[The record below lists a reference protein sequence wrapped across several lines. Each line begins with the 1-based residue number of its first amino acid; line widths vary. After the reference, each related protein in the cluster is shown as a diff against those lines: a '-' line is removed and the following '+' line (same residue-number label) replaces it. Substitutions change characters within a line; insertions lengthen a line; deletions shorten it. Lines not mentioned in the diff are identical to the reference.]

1 MSFLEGLLAR
11 PRITLGLALLLS
23 AAGAVAWTTM
33 PREEDPRLA
42 RRVALVIA
50 PYPGA
55 EALEVERLVVR
66 PIEDALAEVP
76 EILRVQATIRTGL
89 ALLNVELRPEVGA
102 DGTDRAWSDVRDAL
116 EEARLDMP
124 AEALA
129 PRLDDDVLDTE
140 SVLVAITSASG
151 NGDVLRLADAADAL
165 EARMLALPDVARVAI
180 TGDPGARI
188 TIDVDD
194 VRARELGVDPLS
206 LVELLRARN
215 VSTPGGTLALDGRT
229 LAILPE
235 GSLDDVEAIAR
246 LPIPTSRGVALPLE
260 TFATVARTVDEPT
273 SERARHD
280 GEPAVV
286 VGVIPRP
293 GLQAERFGEVVR
305 AELGRFADAH
315 PELVVDE
322 VAFQPAHVEA
332 RLAELAESLL
342 FGVGIVALVVLL
354 GMGFRVGLVVASVV
368 PLVTFA
374 AVAVYAVSGGVL
386 HQMAVAALVV
396 ALGLLVDNAIVVAE
410 TMQRRLD
417 DGEDARDAMLATV
430 RELAIPLGSATATT
444 LASFVPMLLS
454 EGTSGDFTR
463 AIPIVVMLTLTVSYA
478 YALLVTPLVAR
489 FGLRRS
495 KGVVR
500 DRAGELGRGIA
511 RLAVRRPVLTLVVS
525 LALVFG
531 AGSFAPRVRQAFFPA
546 SDRDQLVVEIE
557 LPEGTHLTRTDAAA
571 RRLEHAL
578 LAHADVASVTAFVG
592 RGTPPFYY
600 NLPRRPDVPSL
611 AQLVVRAR
619 DASAVSTIAR
629 FAETVLADEVD
640 ALVVAR
646 PLEQGPPI
654 LAPIEIRLEGTD
666 LDALDRAASEVHALL
681 RDAEGTRLVRRDQG
695 LGAPTLRFAI
705 DDAASARHG
714 VDRRLVSL
722 GLLSHARGLPAG
734 SFRGAR
740 DALDADPIPLVVRTS
755 VDGVTRGDAITPS
768 ALTASDV
775 PRPSAP
781 PLPLPQ
787 VARAELD
794 WSPAVIH
801 RRDRT
806 RVVRVLAETEGD
818 TTYASVIASV
828 RPALDALELPEGV
841 RYAIG
846 GAQAESDTANAAL
859 GSKAPVAALLLIAV
873 LLAQFDSFRRI
884 AIVLAT
890 APLAVLGIWPG
901 LYALDLPF
909 GFVALLGAIAL
920 IGIAVNA
927 AIVLIDVI
935 DARRREGAS
944 VRDAVIDAVHLRT
957 RPIYLTTAT
966 TVAGLVPLLFSASTL
981 WPPMAAAMISG
992 LVIATVLSLAVVP
1005 ALYVLLF
1012 RERGAPA
1019 ERHHAPPVVLALALL
1034 LVPSIA
1040 LGQDTTEPVI
1050 GEDSARASNA
1060 PNATNVAVATDPSST
1075 FDLDAALAPEP
1086 DARLLDAAEVARLAM
1101 AVSPEQERARASI
1114 RRAEAGVAGARAALV
1129 PELTLGAR
1137 YTRLSPTR
1145 NDPLVSLDPSQAAA
1159 ARALLPGVEDDEAR
1173 VLLGGILDAT
1183 EGLADARI
1191 AIPENQGAFTAGVV
1205 YPVSSILASVLPRL
1219 RGAEHAVEAERELA
1233 RARLHDVALR
1243 AVETWH
1249 ELHRARALR
1258 ALALHRRAV
1267 AEDDRRR
1274 LAIAVRA
1281 GAAPEL
1287 DLRRFEA
1294 LVASTEIAVASA
1306 EAGVSIG
1313 RDAVA
1318 TLLDLRCGS
1327 GCRFAPRDGLD
1338 ALPEAPVDLDA
1349 LRAEALRNRPEL
1361 RGLRAAIEAREGLAR
1376 GARND
1381 RYPVL
1386 ALAANL
1392 DVANPNA
1399 RFVPQRTRFD
1409 ATWDVSVVLR
1419 WSPTAVLRSRAETEG
1434 LEATAEVTAADLA
1447 QLEDAV
1453 AIEVGAA
1460 WHRLDATR
1468 QAHDIAARAVDAAE
1482 AAYDAARRRWSAGIG
1497 GVADVLDAEASL
1509 TEARVRR
1516 IDVAVDARLAAARL
1530 ARALGRPTH

>member
-23 AAGAVAWTTM
+23 GVGVVSWSTM

-42 RRVALVIA
+42 RRIALVVA

-55 EALEVERLVVR
+55 EATEVERLVVR

-89 ALLNVELRPEVGA
+89 ALLNVELRPDVGA
-102 DGTDRAWSDVRDAL
+102 GDTDRAWSDVRDEL
-116 EEARLDMP
+116 DEARIAMP
-124 AEALA
+124 DEALA

-140 SVLVAITSASG
+140 SVLVAITSAEG
-151 NGDVLRLADAADAL
+151 NGDVLFLADAADAL
-165 EARMLALPDVARVAI
+165 EARLLALPDVARVAI

-194 VRARELGVDPLS
+194 VAARELGVDPLS
-206 LVELLRARN
+206 LIEQLRARN
-215 VSTPGGTLALDGRT
+215 VSTPGGTLALDGRV

-235 GSLDDVEAIAR
+235 GSLDDVDAITA
-246 LPIPTSRGVALPLE
+246 LPVQTSRGVTLPLGA
-260 TFATVARTVDEPT
+260 FATVARTIDEPT
-273 SERARHD
+273 SQRARHD

-293 GLQAERFGEVVR
+293 GLQAERFGEAVR
-305 AELGRFADAH
+305 AELATFASTRPD
-315 PELVVDE
+315 LVIDE
-322 VAFQPAHVEA
+322 VAFQPEHVEA
-332 RLAELAESLL
+332 RLTELAGSLTI
-342 FGVGIVALVVLL
+342 GVGIVALVVLL
-354 GMGFRVGLVVASVV
+354 AMGLRVGLVVASVV

-374 AVAVYAVSGGVL
+374 SVAVYALSGGVL

-417 DGEDARDAMLATV
+417 DGASPSDAMLATV

-463 AIPIVVMLTLTVSYA
+463 AIPVVVMLTLTVSYA

-489 FGLRRS
+489 FGIRRTR
-495 KGVVR
+495 GVPR
-500 DRAGELGRGIA
+500 DRAGELGGRIA
-511 RLAVRRPVLTLVVS
+511 TFAARRPGVT
-525 LALVFG
+525 LALSLFLVLG
-531 AGSFAPRVRQAFFPA
+531 AGSFAPRVKQAFFPV

-557 LPEGTHLTRTDAAA
+557 LPEGTHLAHTDAAA
-571 RRLEHAL
+571 RRMEHAL
-578 LAHADVASVTAFVG
+578 LGRTDVRSVTAFVG
-592 RGTPPFYY
+592 RSTPAFYY

-611 AQLVVRAR
+611 AQLVVHAH
-619 DASAVSTIAR
+619 DASSVHDIAR
-629 FAETVLADEVD
+629 FAEAALEDDPD

-654 LAPIEIRLEGTD
+654 LAPIEVRLEGHD
-666 LDALDRAASEVHALL
+666 LDALDRAAAQVHALL
-681 RDAEGTRLVRRDQG
+681 RATDGTRLVRRDQG
-695 LGAPTLRFAI
+695 LGTPTLRFAI
-705 DDAASARHG
+705 DDAASTRQG
-714 VDRRLVSL
+714 VDRRLVAL

-734 SFRGAR
+734 HFRGAR
-740 DALDADPIPLVVRTS
+740 DDLDADPIPLVVRSS
-755 VDGVTRGDAITPS
+755 VDGLARGDAITPS
-768 ALTASDV
+768 ALAMSDV

-787 VARAELD
+787 VAEAHLD

-806 RVVRVLAETEGD
+806 RVVRVLAETEAD
-818 TTYASVIASV
+818 TTYASVVASV
-828 RPALDALELPEGV
+828 RPALDALDLGDV

-859 GSKAPVAALLLIAV
+859 GSKAPIAALLLIAI
-873 LLAQFDSFRRI
+873 LLAQFDSFRRV

-890 APLAVLGIWPG
+890 APLAALGIWPG

-935 DARRREGAS
+935 DARRREGSS
-944 VRDAVIDAVHLRT
+944 VRDAVVDAVRLRT
-957 RPIYLTTAT
+957 RPILLTTAT
-966 TVAGLVPLLFSASTL
+966 TVAGLAPLLFSASTL

-992 LVIATVLSLAVVP
+992 LLVATVLSLAVVP

-1012 RERGAPA
+1012 RERRIVD
-1019 ERHHAPPVVLALALL
+1019 RHHVPPVVITLAMLLFVPGLA
-1034 LVPSIA
+1034 
-1040 LGQDTTEPVI
+1040 
-1050 GEDSARASNA
+1050 SAQSFNPENLDAQNDPQGTNPQNA
-1060 PNATNVAVATDPSST
+1060 NGS
-1075 FDLDAALAPEP
+1075 FDLVAALAPEEG
-1086 DARLLDAAEVARLAM
+1086 ARSLDAAEVARLAIE
-1101 AVSPEQERARASI
+1101 VSPETS
-1114 RRAEAGVAGARAALV
+1114 RAEASVRRAQAGVAQARTALV
-1129 PELTLGAR
+1129 PELTLGVR

-1145 NDPLVSLDPSQAAA
+1145 NDPLVAIDPNQTDA

-1173 VLLGGILDAT
+1173 LLLGGILDGT
-1183 EGLADARI
+1183 DGLANARI
-1191 AIPENQGAFTAGVV
+1191 AIPENQGAFTASVV
-1205 YPVSSILASVLPRL
+1205 YPVSAVLASVLPRL
-1219 RGAEHAVEAERELA
+1219 QGARDAVEAERA
-1233 RARLHDVALR
+1233 FAQARLHEVAVR

-1258 ALALHRRAV
+1258 ALAQHRRAV

-1274 LAIAVRA
+1274 LEIAVRA

-1294 LVASTEIAVASA
+1294 LVASTEIALASA
-1306 EAGVSIG
+1306 NAGVSIAE
-1313 RDAVA
+1313 DALGI
-1318 TLLDLRCGS
+1318 LLDVRGP
-1327 GCRFAPRDGLD
+1327 FAPREALD
-1338 ALPEAPVDLDA
+1338 AVPDRPNDLDGM
-1349 LRAEALRNRPEL
+1349 RDEALRNRPEL
-1361 RGLRAAIEAREGLAR
+1361 RGLRAAIDAHDGLAR

-1419 WSPTAVLRSRAETEG
+1419 WSPTAVLRSRAEVDG
-1434 LEATAEVTAADLA
+1434 LEASADVSRADLA
-1447 QLEDAV
+1447 QLQDAV
-1453 AIEVGAA
+1453 SIEVSTA
-1460 WHRLDATR
+1460 WHRLGATR
-1468 QAHDIAARAVDAAE
+1468 ESITLAARAVDAAE
-1482 AAYDAARRRWSAGIG
+1482 AAYESARRRWAAGAS
-1497 GVADVLDAEASL
+1497 GVADVLDAEAAL

-1516 IDVAVDARLAAARL
+1516 IDAAVDARIAAARL
-1530 ARALGRPTH
+1530 DRALGRPSR

>member
-1 MSFLEGLLAR
+1 MSLLEGLLAR

-55 EALEVERLVVR
+55 EATEVERLIAR

-89 ALLNVELRPEVGA
+89 AIVNVELRPDVGGDETA
-102 DGTDRAWSDVRDAL
+102 RAWSDVREAL
-116 EEARLDMP
+116 EDARADMP
-124 AEALA
+124 DEALA
-129 PRLDDDVLDTE
+129 PRLDDDVQDTE
-140 SVLVAITSASG
+140 SVLVAITSADG
-151 NGDVLRLADAADAL
+151 NGDVLALADAADAL

-235 GSLDDVEAIAR
+235 GSLDDVDAIAR
-246 LPIPTSRGVALPLE
+246 LPIPTSRGVTLPLE
-260 TFATVARTVDEPT
+260 TFATVARTLDEPT
-273 SERARHD
+273 SELARHD

-293 GLQAERFGEVVR
+293 GLQAERFGETVR
-305 AELGRFADAH
+305 AELTRFAETR
-315 PELVVDE
+315 PELAIE
-322 VAFQPAHVEA
+322 EIAFQPAHVEA
-332 RLAELAESLL
+332 RLSELAGSLL
-342 FGVGIVALVVLL
+342 LGIGIVALVVLL

-374 AVAVYAVSGGVL
+374 SVAVYAVSGGVL

-417 DGEDARDAMLATV
+417 DGETARDAMLATV
-430 RELAIPLGSATATT
+430 RELAVPLGSATATT

-489 FGLRRS
+489 FGLRRTE
-495 KGVVR
+495 GVVR
-500 DRAGELGRGIA
+500 DRAGELGLRIA
-511 RLAVRRPVLTLVVS
+511 RVAVRRPVVTLVVS

-531 AGSFAPRVRQAFFPA
+531 SGSFAPRVRQAFFPA

-557 LPEGTHLTRTDAAA
+557 LPEGTHLTRTDASA

-578 LAHADVASVTAFVG
+578 LAHPEVASVTAFVG

-619 DASAVSTIAR
+619 DASAVTSLAR
-629 FAETVLADEVD
+629 FAEGVLADDPD

-654 LAPIEIRLEGTD
+654 LAPIEIRLEGHD
-666 LDALDRAASEVHALL
+666 LDALDRAASQVHALL

-714 VDRRLVSL
+714 VDRRLVAL

-734 SFRGAR
+734 SFRG
-740 DALDADPIPLVVRTS
+740 DGLDADPIPLVVRSS
-755 VDGVTRGDAITPS
+755 VDGVTRGDAIAPS

-781 PLPLPQ
+781 PLPLTQ
-787 VARAELD
+787 VAEAELD

-806 RVVRVLAETEGD
+806 RVVRVLAETEGN

-859 GSKAPVAALLLIAV
+859 GSKAPIAALLLVAI
-873 LLAQFDSFRRI
+873 LLAQFDSFRRV

-890 APLAVLGIWPG
+890 APLAALGIWPG

-935 DARRREGAS
+935 DARRRDGAS
-944 VRDAVIDAVHLRT
+944 VRDAVIDAVRLRT
-957 RPIYLTTAT
+957 RPIVLTTGT
-966 TVAGLVPLLFSASTL
+966 TVAGLAPLLFSASTL

-1012 RERGAPA
+1012 RERSAPVD
-1019 ERHHAPPVVLALALL
+1019 RHHAPPVVLALALL
-1034 LVPSIA
+1034 LVPSLA
-1040 LGQDTTEPVI
+1040 LGQGTTDRATQRTEQPAATQA
-1050 GEDSARASNA
+1050 SAERELAA
-1060 PNATNVAVATDPSST
+1060 PALSFDPA
-1075 FDLDAALAPEP
+1075 AALAPEP
-1086 DARLLDAAEVARLAM
+1086 DARLLDATEIARLAV
-1101 AVSPEQERARASI
+1101 AASPEQERALASI
-1114 RRAEAGVAGARAALV
+1114 RRANAGVAEARAALV

-1145 NDPLVSLDPSQAAA
+1145 NDPLVPVDPNQAAA

-1173 VLLGGILDAT
+1173 LLLGGILDAT
-1183 EGLADARI
+1183 DGLADARI
-1191 AIPENQGAFTAGVV
+1191 AIPENQGAFTASVV
-1205 YPVSSILASVLPRL
+1205 YPVTAILASVLPRL
-1219 RGAEHAVEAERELA
+1219 RGAEHAVEAERA
-1233 RARLHDVALR
+1233 FSQARLHDAALR
-1243 AVETWH
+1243 AVEAWH

-1306 EAGVSIG
+1306 EAGVAIG
-1313 RDAVA
+1313 QDAIA
-1318 TLLDLRCGS
+1318 TLLDLRCGAA

-1338 ALPEAPVDLDA
+1338 ALPDQPSDLDA

-1361 RGLRAAIEAREGLAR
+1361 RGLRAAIDAREGLAR

-1381 RYPVL
+1381 RYPVV

-1419 WSPTAVLRSRAETEG
+1419 WSPTAVLRSRAEVEG
-1434 LEATAEVTAADLA
+1434 LEANADVSRADLA

-1453 AIEVGAA
+1453 AIEVSAA
-1460 WHRLDATR
+1460 WHRLGATR
-1468 QAHDIAARAVDAAE
+1468 AAHTIAARAVDAAE
-1482 AAYDAARRRWSAGIG
+1482 AAYEAARRRWDAGVG
-1497 GVADVLDAEASL
+1497 GVADVLDAEAAL

-1516 IDVAVDARLAAARL
+1516 IDVAIDARLAAARL
-1530 ARALGRPTH
+1530 DRALGRPTR

>member
-23 AAGAVAWTTM
+23 SAGAVAWTTM
-33 PREEDPRLA
+33 AREEDPRLA
-42 RRVALVIA
+42 RRVALVVA

-55 EALEVERLVVR
+55 EATEVERLVVR

-89 ALLNVELRPEVGA
+89 ALLNVELRPDVSGDE
-102 DGTDRAWSDVRDAL
+102 TDRAWSEVRDAL
-116 EEARLDMP
+116 EDARAEMP
-124 AEALA
+124 DEALA
-129 PRLDDDVLDTE
+129 PRLDDDVQDTE
-140 SVLVAITSASG
+140 SVLVAITSADG
-151 NGDVLRLADAADAL
+151 NGDVLALADAADAL
-165 EARMLALPDVARVAI
+165 EARLLALPDVVRVAI
-180 TGDPGARI
+180 TGDPGARV

-206 LVELLRARN
+206 LVEQLRARN

-235 GSLDDVEAIAR
+235 GSLDDVDAIAR
-246 LPIPTSRGVALPLE
+246 LPIPTSRGVTLPLE
-260 TFATVARTVDEPT
+260 TFATVARTIDEPS

-293 GLQAERFGEVVR
+293 GLQAERFGEAVR

-322 VAFQPAHVEA
+322 IAFQPAHVEA
-332 RLAELAESLL
+332 RLSELAQSLL
-342 FGVGIVALVVLL
+342 IGIGIVALVVLL
-354 GMGFRVGLVVASVV
+354 GMGLRVGLVVASVV

-374 AVAVYAVSGGVL
+374 SVAVYAVSGGVL

-417 DGEDARDAMLATV
+417 DGEATRDAMIATV

-463 AIPIVVMLTLTVSYA
+463 AIPIVVMLTLAVSYV

-489 FGLRRS
+489 FSLRRAR
-495 KGVVR
+495 GVVR
-500 DRAGELGRGIA
+500 DRAGELGQRIA
-511 RLAVRRPVLTLVVS
+511 RFAVARPAVTLVVA

-557 LPEGTHLTRTDAAA
+557 LPEGTHHTRTDASA

-578 LAHADVASVTAFVG
+578 LATPDVASVTAFVG

-619 DASAVSTIAR
+619 DARAVSTIAR
-629 FAETVLADEVD
+629 FAEDVLVDDPD

-654 LAPIEIRLEGTD
+654 LAPIEIRLEGHD
-666 LDALDRAASEVHALL
+666 LDALDRAASQVHALL

-714 VDRRLVSL
+714 VDRRLVAL

-734 SFRGAR
+734 SFRG

-755 VDGVTRGDAITPS
+755 VDGVTRGDAISPS
-768 ALTASDV
+768 ALSASDV

-787 VARAELD
+787 IAEAELD

-828 RPALDALELPEGV
+828 RPTLDALELPEGV

-859 GSKAPVAALLLIAV
+859 GSKAPIAALLLIAV
-873 LLAQFDSFRRI
+873 LLAQFDSFRRV

-890 APLAVLGIWPG
+890 APLAALGIWPG

-944 VRDAVIDAVHLRT
+944 VRDAVVDAVRLRT
-957 RPIYLTTAT
+957 RPIVLTTAT
-966 TVAGLVPLLFSASTL
+966 TVAGLAPLLFSASTL

-1012 RERGAPA
+1012 RERRAPA
-1019 ERHHAPPVVLALALL
+1019 DRHHAPPVVLALALL

-1040 LGQDTTEPVI
+1040 FGQDVAPADTTPRTPAR
-1050 GEDSARASNA
+1050 DTDAARAIA
-1060 PNATNVAVATDPSST
+1060 ST
-1075 FDLDAALAPEP
+1075 GFDADAALAPEP
-1086 DARLLDAAEVARLAM
+1086 GARLLDAAEVARLAID
-1101 AVSPEQERARASI
+1101 VSPEQERAQASV
-1114 RRAEAGVAGARAALV
+1114 RRAHAGVAEARAALV

-1191 AIPENQGAFTAGVV
+1191 AIPENQGAFTASVV
-1205 YPVSSILASVLPRL
+1205 YPVSAILASVLPRL
-1219 RGAEHAVEAERELA
+1219 RGAEHAVEAERA
-1233 RARLHDVALR
+1233 FAQARLHDVALR

-1249 ELHRARALR
+1249 ELQRARALR
-1258 ALALHRRAV
+1258 AVALHRHAV

-1274 LAIAVRA
+1274 LTIAVRA

-1306 EAGVSIG
+1306 DAGVAIG
-1313 RDAVA
+1313 QDAVA
-1318 TLLDLRCGS
+1318 TLLDLRCTG

-1338 ALPEAPVDLDA
+1338 ALPDRPTDLDA

-1361 RGLRAAIEAREGLAR
+1361 RGLRAAIDAREGLAR

-1419 WSPTAVLRSRAETEG
+1419 WSPTAVLRSRAEVEG
-1434 LEATAEVTAADLA
+1434 LEANAEVSRADLA

-1453 AIEVGAA
+1453 AIEVSAA
-1460 WHRLDATR
+1460 WHRLGATR
-1468 QAHDIAARAVDAAE
+1468 EAHAIAARAVDAAE
-1482 AAYDAARRRWSAGIG
+1482 AAYEAARHRWEAGVG
-1497 GVADVLDAEASL
+1497 GVADVLDAEAAL

-1516 IDVAVDARLAAARL
+1516 IDVAIDAHLAAAHL
-1530 ARALGRPTH
+1530 DRALGRPTH